1 MTMLSSTMITG
12 FDGLDLQCFRTRL
25 EAAIVAFDAFTGT
38 TQTKSDFLGITTSM
52 GPLTTNSSGGRL
64 TLTVGRID
72 ELKAMTIGMPQPQ
85 WWPSSEEPRKE
96 DASRI
101 LNLLAELVESRC
113 AAYGK
118 RINSK
123 DTGLDELPRA
133 IGAVLSA
140 EGVDPSTCP
149 DLVVTPKLPY
159 EHVERTHRID
169 PSICIDAKS
178 RTGMTSRKRAL
189 SAEAEAA
196 IVDRHRAF
204 RLSMKEARAYSIDLP
219 PSIAMKA
226 CSSDSMDMLRVMQ
239 DLALNPGKPHVLKA
253 ARGS

>member
-1 MTMLSSTMITG
+1 MLSTTMITA
-12 FDGLDLQCFRTRL
+12 FDRLDLQCFRTRL
-25 EAAIVAFDAFTGT
+25 EAAVVAFETFTGT
-38 TQTKSDFLGITTSM
+38 TRTSSDLLRTTTTSM
-52 GPLTTNSSGGRL
+52 GPLSTTSNGGRL
-64 TLTVGRID
+64 WLKIAGID
-72 ELKAMTIGMPQPQ
+72 DLRAMSIGMPQPQ
-85 WWPSSEEPRKE
+85 WWPSSDEPRKE
-96 DASRI
+96 DASR
-101 LNLLAELVESRC
+101 LLRLLVELVGSRL
-113 AAYGK
+113 APFGR
-118 RINSK
+118 RIDTK
-123 DTGLDELPRA
+123 GTGLDELPRA

-140 EGVDPSTCP
+140 EGVDPSACP

-204 RLSMKEARAYSIDLP
+204 LLSMKEARDYSIDLP
-219 PSIAMKA
+219 PSISMKA
-226 CSSDSMDMLRVMQ
+226 CASDSMDMLRVIQ

>member
-1 MTMLSSTMITG
+1 MLSTTMITG

-38 TQTKSDFLGITTSM
+38 TRTSSNLLGITTTSM
-52 GPLTTNSSGGRL
+52 GPLSITSSGGRL
-64 TLTVGRID
+64 SLRIAGID
-72 ELKAMTIGMPQPQ
+72 DLKAMTIGMPQPQ
-85 WWPSSEEPRKE
+85 WWPSSEEPLKE
-96 DASRI
+96 DASRA
-101 LNLLAELVESRC
+101 LNLLAELVESRH

-140 EGVDPSTCP
+140 EGIDPATCP

-189 SAEAEAA
+189 SVEAETA

-204 RLSMKEARAYSIDLP
+204 RLSMREARDYSIDLP
-219 PSIAMKA
+219 PSISMKA
-226 CSSDSMDMLRVMQ
+226 CASDPMDMLRVIQ